1 MENSRF
7 EFRGLNH
14 LGVWVYG
21 LPSQQKQGDNGTMWG
36 DVQYCYQFSLKTL
49 GQYTGL
55 KDKNGVKIFEGDV
68 VKGTAYEA
76 EIYTG
81 EVAYLD
87 SEASFIMKIIGSKG
101 HFRLN
106 NQTFQAL
113 EVVGNKFENPE
124 LLNAE

>member
-1 MENSRF
+1 MREIEFNAVDVDTGDYIIFDDWKTENFDEDKERNEYLS
-7 EFRGLNH
+7 EFLEFYFGYEL
-14 LGVWVYG
+14 L
-21 LPSQQKQGDNGTMWG
+21 
-36 DVQYCYQFSLKTL
+36 
-49 GQYTGL
+49 QYTGL

-87 SEASFIMKIIGSKG
+87 SEASFVMKIIGSKG

-113 EVVGNKFENPE
+113 EVVGHKFEN
-124 LLNAE
+124 AE